1 MSKLQHKIESIKR
14 LLAFVGE
21 SLDNLTFETFDAVFP
36 AALTAIKQVHQLKF
50 ELTTEFESN
59 SIELYENELNL
70 RAKLIEQKFDNIVE
84 VFSAEEKRLEKE
96 LCGTKLQK
104 KLTAYKR

>member
-1 MSKLQHKIESIKR
+1 MSTLQLKIESIKH
-14 LLAFVGE
+14 LLSFVGE

-36 AALTAIKQVHQLKF
+36 AALSAIKQVHQLKF
-50 ELTTEFESN
+50 ELSSEFGN
-59 SIELYENELNL
+59 SRVKIYENELNS
-70 RAKLIEQKFDNIVE
+70 RTKLIEQKFDNIVE

-96 LCGTKLQK
+96 LYGTTQKK

>member
-1 MSKLQHKIESIKR
+1 MSRLQLKIESIKR

-21 SLDNLTFETFDAVFP
+21 SLDDLSFETFDSAFP

-50 ELTTEFESN
+50 ELATEFD
-59 SIELYENELNL
+59 SISLKSYENELFS
-70 RAKLIEQKFDNIVE
+70 RAKLIEDKFDNIVE
-84 VFSAEEKRLEKE
+84 VFSKEEKRLEKE
-96 LCGTKLQK
+96 LYGTIKQK